1 MTDLKFCEP
10 DDIPAIFSEYDKK
23 IEQLDVGKSGK
34 VGLLRLK
41 FEENSDKNKTVIT
54 DQYSQVPLYTQK
66 ALYYDEN
73 LPNMA
78 HLFIMSPSGGILQG
92 DRYRMDISLA
102 NNAVSHITT
111 QGATRIYKMNSNYAT
126 QLININVGKDCYLE
140 FIPDQIIP
148 FRNSR
153 YYQKVSLNVD
163 PSATLI
169 YSEII
174 VPGRVAMGELFSY
187 DLCYLKTIGQN
198 IEKNINFVDNCMLKP
213 KNQNMN
219 TLGMFGNHTVLASVY
234 ILTKNENAL
243 ILNKKINSIIKNNDE
258 VSGGSTILPNNSGLL
273 VRLMCNSSEI
283 IKTEIYDIVRIVRK
297 EILDAEF
304 TGIRKT

>member
-187 DLCYLKTIGQN
+187 DLC
-198 IEKNINFVDNCMLKP
+198 
-213 KNQNMN
+213 
-219 TLGMFGNHTVLASVY
+219 SVSY
-234 ILTKNENAL
+234 THLRAHET
-243 ILNKKINSIIKNNDE
+243 
-258 VSGGSTILPNNSGLL
+258 
-273 VRLMCNSSEI
+273 
-283 IKTEIYDIVRIVRK
+283 
-297 EILDAEF
+297 
-304 TGIRKT
+304 